1 MNSTAVTGATSVQ
14 SDFGSG
20 FNVKLGKEDFLKLL
34 IEQLRHQ
41 DPLNAV
47 DNKEFIAQMAQ
58 FSSLEQMMNL
68 NSKITGLISMQMIA
82 QASSLIGKTVKTIDE
97 NGKTISGTV
106 SAVKM
111 NLGMPVLVVDGK
123 EISLGAVSEIS

>member
-1 MNSTAVTGATSVQ
+1 MGVNSAPSNAS
-14 SDFGSG
+14 SG

-41 DPLNAV
+41 DPLNAM

-68 NSKITGLISMQMIA
+68 NTKLTGLLGMQVVA
-82 QASSLIGKTVKTIDE
+82 QASSLIGKTVTGTGDD
-97 NGKTISGTV
+97 GSVISGKV
-106 SAVKM
+106 SLVKM
-111 NLGMPVLVVDGK
+111 NSGLPILVVNGK
-123 EISLGAVSEIS
+123 EISLGSVEQIS